1 MSKKQNKL
9 AYHDSDFDKVRDFNA
24 ARSCGEVAYF
34 SNGNT
39 VSLNAVKLH
48 DVEFIGGLWR
58 FQDKF
63 PYKIQDVRGES
74 FVLFERLPRIEK
86 NHFEFY
92 RAQRVSQNCYGYYMV
107 GGPSQIVAKYATDQE
122 TYWAYGNSI
131 EQARAFLG
139 IKLYDKFS
147 DLIHSVVCQKTH
159 GRSEK

>member
-1 MSKKQNKL
+1 MSKKQNSL
-9 AYHDSDFDKVRDFNA
+9 AYHASDFDKVRDFNA
-24 ARSCGEVAYF
+24 ARSRGDVAYF

-39 VSLNAVKLH
+39 VSLNAVSLH

-74 FVLFERLPRIEK
+74 FVLLERLPRIEK

-92 RAQRVSQNCYGYYMV
+92 RAQRVSQNCYGYYLV

-139 IKLYDKFS
+139 IKLYDEYM
-147 DLIHSVVCQKTH
+147 DLIHQHACKKRLSHQK
-159 GRSEK
+159 K